1 MSSSIKARNGIQ
13 GASQGAQMGSMFGPY
28 GAIIGGVIG
37 GVLGL
42 TTPDYEGKAIK
53 KHNDEVVKNAMH
65 DLFDLRRVQN
75 AQNMQTAQTL
85 MQYKDQRK
93 LMASQANVQ
102 YGAAEMIGSS
112 TAALKKIMD
121 FQTNEAMSQTMY
133 NWQVGVNEHN
143 QEVHRITNSAQNSLR
158 RQRGAQNQIDY
169 SGLIKTG
176 MSAYDKIKA
185 SGGNSGAS
193 SITGVIGSNGQVSY
207 NYGSSGGS
215 SGGGGM
221 FSGMMS
227 SFKGFFG
234 GGG

>member
-1 MSSSIKARNGIQ
+1 MSSTVKFQNGIQ
-13 GASQGAQMGSMFGPY
+13 GASQGAQMGSLFGPW
-28 GAIIGGVIG
+28 GAVIGGVIG

-85 MQYKDQRK
+85 MQYQDQRK

-102 YGAAEMIGSS
+102 YGAVDMLGAS
-112 TAALKKIMD
+112 TEALKKTMD

-133 NWQVGVNEHN
+133 NWEVGVGEHN

-176 MSAYDKIKA
+176 MSAYKGIKG
-185 SGGNSGAS
+185 SGNSGS
-193 SITGVIGSNGQVSY
+193 TSVTGVIGDNGQVSY
-207 NYGSSGGS
+207 NFGSSGGS
-215 SGGGGM
+215 SSGGGLGGF
-221 FSGMMS
+221 FSNFGS
-227 SFKGFFG
+227 FFG
-234 GGG
+234 GGK